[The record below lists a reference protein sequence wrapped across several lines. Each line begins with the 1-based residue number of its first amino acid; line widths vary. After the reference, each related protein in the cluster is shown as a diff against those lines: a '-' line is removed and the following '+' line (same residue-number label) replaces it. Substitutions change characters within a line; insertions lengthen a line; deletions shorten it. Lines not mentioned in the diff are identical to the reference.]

1 MAGLMKPS
9 VLAFFAAFLPA
20 LAAAGDPTRPPEG
33 WGLPEAAGKGDTKD
47 QLRLQSVIVPQQ
59 GGRPVAVIGG
69 KTVALGGRFGDM
81 TLVSLNEREA
91 VLRGPEGLL
100 QLFLTPD
107 VEKQTI
113 SPQPRKAA
121 SSGKVKEV
129 R

>member
-9 VLAFFAAFLPA
+9 VLAFLVALLPT

-33 WGLPEAAGKGDTKD
+33 WGLPEVAGQADPKD

-59 GGRPVAVIGG
+59 AGRPVAVIGG
-69 KTVALGGRFGDM
+69 KTVALGGRLGDL
-81 TLVSLNEREA
+81 TLVSVNEREA
-91 VLRGPEGLL
+91 VLRGPEGLVR
-100 QLFLTPD
+100 LFLTPD
-107 VEKQTI
+107 VDKQTI

>member
-1 MAGLMKPS
+1 MKTG
-9 VLAFFAAFLPA
+9 VLALIALLVPA

-33 WGLPEAAGKGDTKD
+33 WGLPEAAGKADATGG
-47 QLRLQSVIVPQQ
+47 LRLQSVIVPQQ

-69 KTVALGGRFGDM
+69 KTVVLGGRLGEL
-81 TLVSLNEREA
+81 TLVSVNEREA
-91 VLRGPEGLL
+91 VLRGPDGLL

-107 VEKQTI
+107 VDKQTI

-121 SSGKVKEV
+121 SSGKVKEA

>member
-1 MAGLMKPS
+1 MKTKL
-9 VLAFFAAFLPA
+9 LAFLAAFLPI
-20 LAAAGDPTRPPEG
+20 LATAGDPTRPPEG
-33 WGLPEAAGKGDTKD
+33 WGLAETPGKVEAAGG
-47 QLRLQSVIVPQQ
+47 LRLQSVIVPQQ

-69 KTVALGGRFGDM
+69 KTVALGGRLGDL

-107 VEKQTI
+107 VDKQII

-121 SSGKVKEV
+121 SSGKVKEA

>member
-1 MAGLMKPS
+1 MAGLMKTG
-9 VLAFFAAFLPA
+9 VVAFLAALLPL

-33 WGLPEAAGKGDTKD
+33 WGLPEAPRKADAVGS
-47 QLRLQSVIVPQQ
+47 LRLQSVIVPQQ
-59 GGRPVAVIGG
+59 GGRPVAVISG
-69 KTVALGGRFGDM
+69 KTVVLGGRLGDL

-121 SSGKVKEV
+121 SSGKVKEA

>member
-1 MAGLMKPS
+1 MKTG
-9 VLAFFAAFLPA
+9 VVAFLAALLPA

-33 WGLPEAAGKGDTKD
+33 WGLPEAPGKVDAAGS
-47 QLRLQSVIVPQQ
+47 LRLQSVIVPQQ
-59 GGRPVAVIGG
+59 GGRPVAVISG
-69 KTVALGGRFGDM
+69 KTVVLGGRLGDL

-121 SSGKVKEV
+121 SSGKVKEA